1 MCLIYAPEWQKIP
14 ALSSSLFHS
23 LFMCLLVENCEQR
36 LLSQWDCFSSALL
49 PGSPQIANSYLPP
62 QARLSAL
69 TAGLW
74 LEFRLGFHVQ
84 LTGSSSNCRHMRA
97 EAEGKIWKRY
107 ILAKLRSKHRE
118 TVANTPKEGKKS
130 RVLARFYQPHKK
142 GGSVSYMLIHGNKIW
157 VGFQFH

>member
-1 MCLIYAPEWQKIP
+1 MFDLCSRITENTSSFKLFVSLTFYVSAGWKLWT
-14 ALSSSLFHS
+14 ALAKSVGLF
-23 LFMCLLVENCEQR
+23 F
-36 LLSQWDCFSSALL
+36 SALL

-84 LTGSSSNCRHMRA
+84 LTGSSNCRHMRA

-130 RVLARFYQPHKK
+130 RVLARFYQPHKE
-142 GGSVSYMLIHGNKIW
+142 GESVSYMLIHGNKIW
-157 VGFQFH
+157 VGFQFY